1 MADLLSL
8 FTWLADKIF
17 RSCGNKTK
25 LCLRLVSTAETELIE
40 KAYRTKP
47 AFPITV
53 LKSIT
58 WGRSPML

>member
-17 RSCGNKTK
+17 GSCGNKTK

-40 KAYRTKP
+40 KA
-47 AFPITV
+47 
-53 LKSIT
+53 
-58 WGRSPML
+58 

>member
-8 FTWLADKIF
+8 SHGLQIKFSEVVAAKQSYACDLSAQLQQSLSKKII
-17 RSCGNKTK
+17 GQ
-25 LCLRLVSTAETELIE
+25 
-40 KAYRTKP
+40 KP